1 MLFSRKDGLIMKI
14 TTVGRQMDVTED
26 LRVLFEKKLRK
37 FDKFFPDDA
46 AAYITLSRKRNMEVL
61 ELTISSSGTLYRSE
75 KSAETFNNA
84 LDEVIEAIERQIR
97 KNKTRLEKRLRE
109 GAFAKENFIEPVRT
123 VEEESEFNIRV
134 KTFAIKPMTPE
145 EAILQMNLLG
155 HNFYMFRNSESGEI
169 CVVYLK
175 SDNNYGMIV
184 PEN

>member
-1 MLFSRKDGLIMKI
+1 MKI
-14 TTVGRQMDVTED
+14 TTVGRQMDVPED
-26 LRVLFEKKLRK
+26 LRALFDKKLRK

-46 AAYITLSRKRNMEVL
+46 VAYITLSRKRNMEVL

-109 GAFAKENFIEPVRT
+109 GAFEKDNFIPPVQSVDEEP
-123 VEEESEFNIRV
+123 EFNIRV

-155 HNFYMFRNSESGEI
+155 HSFYMFRNGETGDV
-169 CVVYLK
+169 CVVYAK
-175 SDNNYGMIV
+175 QDDNYGMII
-184 PEN
+184 PEK